1 MLVVC
6 YYMTHPIRPKQLEKC
21 DPEDG
26 GSGSGIR
33 EGWDPPSQDD
43 RIFRYQE
50 EDTRYLIVV
59 HKNTL
64 QRHRSKERPL
74 LSERGRR
81 LKGSVKTKSDCSWTI
96 RDFPVPE
103 L

>member
-33 EGWDPPSQDD
+33 KGRDLPSPDG
-43 RIFRYQE
+43 RVFRYPE
-50 EDTRYLIVV
+50 EDMRYLISVS
-59 HKNTL
+59 KDAL
-64 QRHRSKERPL
+64 QR
-74 LSERGRR
+74 G
-81 LKGSVKTKSDCSWTI
+81 
-96 RDFPVPE
+96 
-103 L
+103 